1 MAIFVSYSHSNK
13 QFVDK
18 LCRNLISEKIHL
30 WMDRWELKPGDS
42 FIDSIQAALE
52 HAGAI
57 LVVLSKS
64 YLESACCKKEMN
76 SGLIRELEEKGN
88 IIIPILIENCEIPI
102 FLREKMYA
110 DFRTDWD
117 EGYRTLSEAL
127 AKYTNLDQGRFDNPI
142 FHVDY
147 SSEYITLDEQI
158 IGLRYQFV
166 EHAEDRPFSV
176 LSILHINF
184 NEKWQRRYSEFVKV
198 GHELIA
204 RSVMTSILISFL
216 ENNEIKIALKD
227 ASPIHKQIEVIDSKN
242 GVSALL
248 DFEIRWMG
256 EDTGKTIIYWAGD
269 SIKEALRQFMTKV
282 KPLSPSER
290 ETVLRIISTP
300 I

>member
-1 MAIFVSYSHSNK
+1 MAIFVSYSHK
-13 QFVDK
+13 EKEFVDQ

-42 FIDSIQAALE
+42 LIDSVQIALE

-64 YLESACCKKEMN
+64 YVESTWCKKEMN
-76 SGLIRELEEKGN
+76 AGLIRELEKKGN
-88 IIIPILIENCEIPI
+88 IIIPIVIENCNIPI

-110 DFRTDWD
+110 DFRKDWD
-117 EGYRTLSEAL
+117 EAYRILAEAL
-127 AKYTNLDQGRFDNPI
+127 AKYTNLDQGHFDNPE
-142 FHVDY
+142 FKVDY
-147 SSEYITLDEQI
+147 SSEHISSGGEI

-166 EHAEDRPFSV
+166 EHAENRPFSV
-176 LSILHINF
+176 LSILHITF
-184 NEKWQRRYSEFVKV
+184 NEKWQRRYLEFVKA
-198 GHELIA
+198 GHELMA
-204 RSVMTSILISFL
+204 RSVMTSILINFL

-227 ASPIHKQIEVIDSKN
+227 ASPIRRQIEVVDSKN

-248 DFEIRWMG
+248 DFEVRWMG

-269 SIKEALRQFMTKV
+269 SIKGALKHFMTKV
-282 KPLSPSER
+282 ELLSPSER
-290 ETVLRIISTP
+290 EKVLKIIGKP